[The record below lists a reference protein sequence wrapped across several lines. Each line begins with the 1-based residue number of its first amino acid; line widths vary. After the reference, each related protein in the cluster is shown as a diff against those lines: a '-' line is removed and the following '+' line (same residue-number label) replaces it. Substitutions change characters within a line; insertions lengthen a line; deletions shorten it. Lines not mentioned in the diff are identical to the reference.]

1 MERKASME
9 KEPAN
14 VVSVRKISVPSSQ
27 PDILEEQLEQRHSL
41 IAVTAVQKLREEE
54 EKMKKEHDLALNS
67 IRERLSKER
76 TEEEKRLRY
85 VKHPDA
91 V

>member
-1 MERKASME
+1 ME

-41 IAVTAVQKLREEE
+41 IAVAAVQKLREEE

>member
-85 VKHPDA
+85 VKHTDA